1 MSEIEKLYE
10 NAGVEPTIIDAC
22 TVEDKY
28 WQNEELAN
36 KYGTFD
42 MYMNAKCGQQEDC
55 TTLCSCAYTKEAYP
69 PFTAEKQ
76 IAILMFIV
84 NKFGDIGFQKMYSI
98 RGNDENT
105 RKDFIKC
112 LCDCEHETLDSRPVD
127 FYYQNDASGDNFE
140 ESLAGLINN
149 LWQDLTEEE
158 CKQLKDILQ

>member
-1 MSEIEKLYE
+1 MSEIEKLYK
-10 NAGVEPTIIDAC
+10 NCCFVETIKHHHFSEHRVKNI
-22 TVEDKY
+22 
-28 WQNEELAN
+28 
-36 KYGTFD
+36 
-42 MYMNAKCGQQEDC
+42 
-55 TTLCSCAYTKEAYP
+55 

-76 IAILMFIV
+76 IAILIFIL

-98 RGNDENT
+98 IGNDEST

-127 FYYQNDASGDNFE
+127 FYYQNGASGDNFE

-158 CKQLKDILQ
+158 KEVVRGILRA

>member
-1 MSEIEKLYE
+1 MQIFGRKIYL
-10 NAGVEPTIIDAC
+10 
-22 TVEDKY
+22 
-28 WQNEELAN
+28 
-36 KYGTFD
+36 
-42 MYMNAKCGQQEDC
+42 
-55 TTLCSCAYTKEAYP
+55 P

-76 IAILMFIV
+76 IAILMFIL

-127 FYYQNDASGDNFE
+127 FYYQNGASGDNFE

-149 LWQDLTEEE
+149 LWQDLTEEG
-158 CKQLKDILQ
+158 KQQVKGILE